1 MMATKDQ
8 NDSVHDEQFGNTK
21 STAEN
26 TEEKSIQE
34 TSSGTEEEAL
44 TENEVQE
51 NKTVS
56 EEVKKETTVSEEPVK
71 NDPEKESEKEE
82 TQESD
87 SVSMASPD
95 KKKADIKA
103 TKGKKKEETEE
114 VKEPDAE
121 ISQEAIHEEP
131 LQKEEKKPVNSDT
144 GSLSETNVSDEETD
158 SEKEKKT
165 EIENKKEEVSEK
177 TEQNEELTPTKNE
190 ADTTDNKAETG
201 KVSEEEA
208 KKKEISGESG
218 QIEETVTVETETEAE
233 AMGSDEQADTV
244 NEKSADVDHEEPKK
258 EKQPEKEKID
268 YSALNPADLVATLR
282 DLMNDKSVLD
292 IRNDVETIKTIFYKK
307 HKTETD
313 RIKRKFQE
321 EGGELK
327 DFKIEENPLETEL
340 KELLKKYKDLKSEYN
355 KTLEDVKHKNLEEK
369 YRIIEEI
376 KDLVN
381 RKESINKT
389 FQDFRDLQQQ
399 WRSVGLVPQQSL
411 KDLWETYHHHVETF
425 YDYININKE
434 LRDLDL
440 KKNME
445 AKIGLCEKAEEL
457 LLEPSVI
464 NAFNRLQKLHDLW
477 REIGPVPAEMR
488 TEIWERFKETT
499 SRINKRHQEYFIN
512 LKHEQKS
519 NLEAKTALCEKVEE
533 ISNLDINTHKD
544 WEKRSSEIIEL
555 QKVWKTIGFAPK
567 KDNNKIYQRF
577 REACD
582 NFFNKKREFYAQTR
596 EEQNDNLQLKTDLC
610 VQAESLQDS
619 TEWQKTTEELISLQK
634 RWKEIGPVPHKYSDK
649 IWKRFR
655 AACDKFFQNKAE
667 HFSEQDSSYSQN
679 LKKKQDLIKEIEDF
693 KGSKEVEGNFEK
705 LKEFQRRWTEIGF
718 VPYKFKDEI
727 QEKYRAAINKQ
738 FDNLKINDDQKNLLK
753 FKTKIESLDQKP
765 NSYNRLR
772 HERDKYINKLKQ
784 LESDIIL
791 WENNIGFFAKSKNAE
806 SMIRE
811 VREKIDNAKKNI
823 ELLKEKIEI
832 IDEKD

>member
-1 MMATKDQ
+1 MATKDQ
-8 NDSVHDEQFGNTK
+8 KGSVRDEQFGSAK

-26 TEEKSIQE
+26 TEEKKIQE
-34 TSSGTEEEAL
+34 ALSGAEKEAL
-44 TENEVQE
+44 TEKEVQE
-51 NKTVS
+51 NKTKPKA
-56 EEVKKETTVSEEPVK
+56 VKKEPAGSEKPVK
-71 NDPEKESEKEE
+71 SDKKKKTGEEE

-87 SVSMASPD
+87 AVSGAIPD
-95 KKKADIKA
+95 KTTDGMKV
-103 TKGKKKEETEE
+103 TEGKKKQKVVE
-114 VKEPDAE
+114 VKKPIAE
-121 ISQEAIHEEP
+121 TSQEAVS
-131 LQKEEKKPVNSDT
+131 KKPV
-144 GSLSETNVSDEETD
+144 
-158 SEKEKKT
+158 
-165 EIENKKEEVSEK
+165 
-177 TEQNEELTPTKNE
+177 QNEEKEPISQNTGSSENNVSEEVVDSGNEQKTGETPKKETIAKKSDKE
-190 ADTTDNKAETG
+190 EEQVADVSVVEENTFDNKAETG
-201 KVSEEEA
+201 AEPEEKA
-208 KKKEISGESG
+208 KKTKISEKSG
-218 QIEETVTVETETEAE
+218 QTEEPVKAETEIEAE
-233 AMGSDEQADTV
+233 AVASDEQAETV
-244 NEKSADVDHEEPKK
+244 EAKNEDHKK
-258 EKQPEKEKID
+258 PEKGKQPEKEKID

-282 DLMNDKSVLD
+282 DLLNDKSVLD
-292 IRNDVETIKTIFYKK
+292 IRNDVEIIKINFYKR
-307 HKTETD
+307 HKAEVD
-313 RIKRKFQE
+313 RIKRKFLE
-321 EGGELK
+321 EEGELK
-327 DFKIEENPLETEL
+327 DFKVEENPLETEL

-355 KTLEDVKHKNLEEK
+355 KTLEEEKQKNLEEK

-389 FQDFRDLQQQ
+389 FQEFRELQQQ

-440 KKNME
+440 KKNLE
-445 AKIGLCEKAEEL
+445 AKIELCEKAEEL

-499 SRINKRHQEYFIN
+499 SKINKRHQEYFIN

-519 NLEAKTALCEKVEE
+519 NLEAKTTLCEKAEE
-533 ISNLDINTHKD
+533 ISNLDISTHKEL
-544 WEKRSSEIIEL
+544 EKKSNEIIQL

-596 EEQNDNLQLKTDLC
+596 EEQTNNLQLKTDLC

-634 RWKEIGPVPHKYSDK
+634 KWKEIGPVPHKYSDK

-679 LKKKQDLIKEIEDF
+679 LKKKQELIKEIENF
-693 KGSKEVEGNFEK
+693 KGTTDVEANFEK
-705 LKEFQRRWTEIGF
+705 LKDFQRRWVEIGF

-727 QEKYRAAINKQ
+727 QEQYKAVINKQ
-738 FDNLKINDDQKNLLK
+738 FDNLKIDDNQKNLLK
-753 FKTKIESLDQKP
+753 FKTKIENLEQKP

-784 LESDIIL
+784 LENDIVL
-791 WENNIGFFAKSKNAE
+791 WENNIGFFAKSKNADT
-806 SMIRE
+806 MIRE
-811 VREKIDNAKKNI
+811 VKEKIDNAKKNI
-823 ELLKEKIEI
+823 ELLKEKIQI